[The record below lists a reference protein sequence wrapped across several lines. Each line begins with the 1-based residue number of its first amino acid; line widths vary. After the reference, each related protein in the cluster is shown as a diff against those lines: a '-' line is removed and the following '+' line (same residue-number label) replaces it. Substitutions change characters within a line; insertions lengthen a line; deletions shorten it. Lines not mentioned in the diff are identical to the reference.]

1 MLNGNEKRVVDI
13 EQVISENR
21 YIKIKINISIS
32 LLLFRYL
39 KEKMNELI
47 QEKNHA
53 VTNATKYKVS
63 LTFFFIQNI
72 GLIFRIFYKL
82 IDQRI
87 IA

>member
-1 MLNGNEKRVVDI
+1 MLNGNDKRIVDI
-13 EQVISENR
+13 ELVLSENR
-21 YIKIKINISIS
+21 YVKIIINNNIS

-63 LTFFFIQNI
+63 LTF
-72 GLIFRIFYKL
+72 LL
-82 IDQRI
+82 
-87 IA
+87 